1 MRMEICTA
9 RKSVGA
15 VRRGIPSPCD
25 VVRPDPDVYVH
36 IKPREGIMVSIWA
49 AIAML
54 FVGFVMGFFCVA
66 CFAVAEYHK
75 KEGRNDSN
83 V

>member
-1 MRMEICTA
+1 
-9 RKSVGA
+9 
-15 VRRGIPSPCD
+15 
-25 VVRPDPDVYVH
+25 
-36 IKPREGIMVSIWA
+36 MVSILA

-54 FVGFVMGFFCVA
+54 FVGLVMGFFCVA

>member
-1 MRMEICTA
+1 MRTEIFKT
-9 RKSVGA
+9 RKSVGS
-15 VRRGIPSPCD
+15 VRGGIPGAGST
-25 VVRPDPDVYVH
+25 VRADPDVYVH
-36 IKPREGIMVSIWA
+36 IKPREGFMVSIWA

-75 KEGRNDSN
+75 KEGRNDTN

>member
-1 MRMEICTA
+1 MEICTA
-9 RKSVGA
+9 RQSVGA
-15 VRRGIPSPCD
+15 VRRGVFSSCD
-25 VVRPDPDVYVH
+25 VIRPDTDVHVH
-36 IKPREGIMVSIWA
+36 QLAREVTMVSIWA

-75 KEGRNDSN
+75 KEGRNDPN

>member
-1 MRMEICTA
+1 MEIFKTG
-9 RKSVGA
+9 KSLGA
-15 VRRGIPSPCD
+15 VRRGVFSPCD
-25 VVRPDPDVYVH
+25 AIRPDPDVYVH
-36 IKPREGIMVSIWA
+36 QLTREGTMVSIWA

-75 KEGRNDSN
+75 KEGHNDSN